1 METTLYEQWL
11 DSCLKAGIPALST
24 DTAARILAVVYVFGG
39 ERESFVYNTKL
50 VADIRYIKSRF
61 DIEGCG
67 VPPAD
72 LVELIKVYTKDCEA
86 HLDDKPQWAKELFN
100 KRYSIEL

>member
-1 METTLYEQWL
+1 METTLHEQWL
-11 DSCLKAGIPALST
+11 DSCLKAGIPAIST
-24 DTAARILAVVYVFGG
+24 DTAARILAVVYVFGS

-72 LVELIKVYTKDCEA
+72 LVELIKTYTKDCEA

-100 KRYSIEL
+100 KRYSIAL